1 MLNNVGNVPKLSL
14 HLGSTK
20 YTSEGDFVILDLS
33 WYAPFKAYGD
43 LVLTGFIYLFFIWR
57 LFISA
62 PSIIHGVA
70 GSIQPLNDV
79 SSYKTDFDVVRD
91 RWRGHT

>member
-1 MLNNVGNVPKLSL
+1 MLNNVVNAPKLSL